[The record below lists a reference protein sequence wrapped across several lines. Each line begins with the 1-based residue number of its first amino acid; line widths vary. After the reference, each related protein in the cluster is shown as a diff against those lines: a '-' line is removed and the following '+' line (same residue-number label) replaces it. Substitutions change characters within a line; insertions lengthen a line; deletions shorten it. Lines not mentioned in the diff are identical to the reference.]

1 MKPSI
6 WSLPILFFLVACSAP
21 SQNTALPSAS
31 ETTAPSP
38 SASPSSLPTPV
49 TPSPTPSIEKPSPT
63 VPSLSAQAT
72 LTAQDPNAQINVR
85 EDASPRSTAQHYGVV
100 GDVVQVLGEKQG
112 DDGQTWYQVKF
123 PSGAIGWVNGQF
135 VAIAGKSST
144 ERSSPAVSPSPTSEG
159 LTPLREPVSGSCECP
174 YDTDKRG
181 RSCGRR
187 SAYSR
192 PGGAAPACYK

>member
-1 MKPSI
+1 MKHSI
-6 WSLPILFFLVACSAP
+6 WFLPGLLLSCSAP
-21 SQNTALPSAS
+21 SPNTPI
-31 ETTAPSP
+31 APSP
-38 SASPSSLPTPV
+38 SATPSSLPTPV
-49 TPSPTPSIEKPSPT
+49 PPSPTPPIKKPSPT
-63 VPSLSAQAT
+63 VPSLSDRQAT

-85 EDASPRSTAQHYGVV
+85 EDPSTRSTAQHYGVA

-123 PSGAIGWVNGQF
+123 PSGATGWVNGQF
-135 VAIAGKSST
+135 VAIAGKSSA
-144 ERSSPAVSPSPTSEG
+144 ESSPAVSPSPTSEG

-192 PGGAAPACYK
+192 PGGSAPACYR